1 MWVPHHGKII
11 RYIWCISYL
20 SKEMILGVI
29 GICVTPLTLGGSHTC
44 GGSDLQD
51 PDVGLRGKCSSIG
64 FIE

>member
-1 MWVPHHGKII
+1 
-11 RYIWCISYL
+11 
-20 SKEMILGVI
+20 MILGVI